1 LLDGSR
7 EPLRPAIRTWIER
20 ALQLDPR
27 ASFPSAVEARTAL
40 EKAIAESGY
49 DASHE
54 RLERLLARYHGV
66 ERQPASATTRPPTGS
81 LPIPAVA
88 KAPSGSL
95 PIPPAAKAPSG
106 SHPIPAVAKAP
117 SGSLPIPQPVMAA
130 QAHPILAV
138 APPPR
143 PVEPTR
149 IIAPAVIAPVAI
161 AEPDPVMAY
170 AAVDSADVPSPEIVA
185 TPARRRVRLGLMAV
199 VTAIVVVLSGGA
211 TLAAMRYL
219 AAPDISEAPAITGT
233 LVVTSQPSGA
243 QASIDGTVRGATPL
257 TVSLPAGRHT
267 LRLTA
272 PGADARSVPLTIPA
286 GGQVSQHIELGQDA
300 AGAVAA
306 AAPDVAL
313 PPAPVDP
320 AATTPLPLDGGPA
333 AGWIAVNSRFE
344 VKLYE
349 QGQLIGSSQS
359 ARIMVPTGKHDL
371 ELVSDEIGYKATKS
385 VQVVAGKIASV
396 AVDAPTGTVAL
407 NALPWA
413 EVSIDGNKIGETP
426 IGNLSVPVGSHEVVF
441 RHPDLGEKRQT
452 IVVTLKAPARITADL
467 RQP

>member
-1 LLDGSR
+1 M
-7 EPLRPAIRTWIER
+7 
-20 ALQLDPR
+20 
-27 ASFPSAVEARTAL
+27 
-40 EKAIAESGY
+40 
-49 DASHE
+49 
-54 RLERLLARYHGV
+54 
-66 ERQPASATTRPPTGS
+66 
-81 LPIPAVA
+81 PIPAVA
-88 KAPSGSL
+88 KAPSGSM
-95 PIPPAAKAPSG
+95 PIPSAAKAPSG

-117 SGSLPIPQPVMAA
+117 SGSMPIPQAVMAA
-130 QAHPILAV
+130 QAHPVLAV

-143 PVEPTR
+143 PIEPIR
-149 IIAPAVIAPVAI
+149 IIAPAVV
-161 AEPDPVMAY
+161 AEPDPVVLH
-170 AAVDSADVPSPEIVA
+170 AAAGDSVDVPSPEILV
-185 TPARRRVRLGLMAV
+185 TPARRRVRVGLMAV
-199 VTAIVVVLSGGA
+199 VTAVVIVLSGGA

-233 LVVTSQPSGA
+233 LVVTSQPTGA

-272 PGADARSVPLTIPA
+272 PGADARSLPLTIPA
-286 GGQVSQHIELGQDA
+286 GGQVAQHIELGQDA
-300 AGAVAA
+300 VGGVESAA
-306 AAPDVAL
+306 TEVPL
-313 PPAPVDP
+313 PPAPADP
-320 AATTPLPLDGGPA
+320 AAATALPLDGGPA

-349 QGQLIGSSQS
+349 QGQLLGSSQS

-385 VQVVAGKIASV
+385 VQVVAGKIAPV

-426 IGNLSVPVGSHEVVF
+426 IGNLSVPVGAHEVVF
-441 RHPDLGEKRQT
+441 RHPELGEKRQT